1 MIASVLRLSRSD
13 CKALRVTDPY
23 SIHRVVYSLFEDT
36 RSEDEKRASKPSGI
50 LYADKGGDFKQRQIL
65 LLSDRE
71 PMQPEYGELVSKAIP
86 DGFLDHQ
93 RYGFEVTVNPTRR
106 DGASRKLVPVK
117 GREAVAEWFAERA
130 ENSWGFEVNPEYLQ
144 IQRLGVQQFKKGD
157 QTLTHGSATLKGEL
171 RVIDRERFIR
181 SFRQGIGRG
190 RAFGFGLLQIVPL
203 SNPFEL

>member
-117 GREAVAEWFAERA
+117 GREAVAEWFSERA
-130 ENSWGFEVNPEYLQ
+130 ENSWGFEVNLEYLQ

>member
-117 GREAVAEWFAERA
+117 GREAVAKWFAERA

>member
-1 MIASVLRLSRSD
+1 MIASVLRLSRRD
-13 CKALRVTDPY
+13 CKALRITDPY

-106 DGASRKLVPVK
+106 DGASRKLVPMK
-117 GREAVAEWFAERA
+117 GREAVTEWFIERA
-130 ENSWGFEVNPEYLQ
+130 RSSWGFEVIPEHLQ
-144 IQRLGVQQFKKGD
+144 IQRLGVQQFKKGE
-157 QTLTHGSATLKGEL
+157 QTLTHGSTTLKGEL
-171 RVIDRERFIR
+171 QVIDRERFVR

>member
-117 GREAVAEWFAERA
+117 GREAVAEWFSERA

>member
-71 PMQPEYGELVSKAIP
+71 PMQPEYGELISKAIP